1 LSGDEP
7 MEMYVSAEPSFTA
20 DRLPYRTRFVLVNG
34 RVPHTD
40 EHCGLCGGIVEN
52 GYVRD
57 SKTRLIYCD
66 LQCFAGGS
74 HMTKSL
80 VKDRGRKV
88 EENIDRRAAGQI
100 DL

>member
-1 LSGDEP
+1 MSTN
-7 MEMYVSAEPSFTA
+7 PSLAA
-20 DRLPYRTRFVLVNG
+20 DRLPYRTRFILVND
-34 RVPHTD
+34 RVPRTD
-40 EHCGLCGGIVEN
+40 DHCALCGGIVEK

-57 SKTRLIYCD
+57 SQTRLIYCD

-80 VKDRGRKV
+80 FKDRGRNV
-88 EENIDRRAAGQI
+88 GENIDRRAARQI